1 MFDFAQLIFILSCNT
16 KKNELDKNKKFQTDS
31 FLSVNILGKWGGL
44 GEASPV
50 RDIRKDSIYY
60 FQHSKAYAYKVIN
73 KNIIIQFENSSA
85 VLKNIKVNNDTLF
98 LLTMQEYLLKDIDLN
113 NISFPATSPVR
124 DVVYPEFRI

>member
-1 MFDFAQLIFILSCNT
+1 MKKIFSCFTLQLIFILSCNT

-50 RDIRKDSIYY
+50 WDIRKDSIYY

-98 LLTMQEYLLKDIDLN
+98 FTDDAGIFVKGYRFK
-113 NISFPATSPVR
+113 
-124 DVVYPEFRI
+124 